1 MASPLALMAAV
12 LFALAATLQQKG
24 ALNLPTVSLRE
35 PASFVR
41 LLGQTMWLLGTLAL
55 LVGYVL
61 QAAALDRGRLAI
73 IQPLLVM
80 TIVFALPLGYL
91 LTGQHVGRKEI
102 AGAAVIVARSRG
114 LRALRRSGRRDENA
128 PGASG
133 RSRSP

>member
-1 MASPLALMAAV
+1 
-12 LFALAATLQQKG
+12 
-24 ALNLPTVSLRE
+24 
-35 PASFVR
+35 
-41 LLGQTMWLLGTLAL
+41 MWLLGTAAL

-80 TIVFALPLGYL
+80 TIVFALPLGYF

-102 AGAAVIVARSRG
+102 AGAAVIVLGLARSRSS
-114 LRALRRSGRRDENA
+114 AIRREVARTPR
-128 PGASG
+128 GASG